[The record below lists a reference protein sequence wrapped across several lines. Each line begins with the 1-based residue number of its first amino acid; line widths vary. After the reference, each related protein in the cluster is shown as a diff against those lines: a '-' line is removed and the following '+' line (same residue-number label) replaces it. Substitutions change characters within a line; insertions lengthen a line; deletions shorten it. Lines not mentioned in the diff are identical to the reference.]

1 MKLDSLEMLFKDELA
16 DLYDAEN
23 QLIKTLPKL
32 ADAAHAPELKHAFK
46 DHLRETQ
53 NHAQRI
59 EQIWESL
66 GDGSV
71 KSQSCKGMQGLI
83 KEGGERLKARGDASV
98 IDAGIIGAAQR
109 VEHYEIAGYGCART
123 YAELLG
129 MSEAARLL
137 EETISEEKAA
147 DKKLNELAL
156 TLVNQEAARA

>member
-1 MKLDSLEMLFKDELA
+1 LEMLFKDELA

-32 ADAAHAPELKHAFK
+32 ADAAHAPELKRAFK
-46 DHLRETQ
+46 EHLRETENQ
-53 NHAQRI
+53 AHRI

-83 KEGGERLKARGDASV
+83 KEGGQRLKASGDPSV

-123 YAELLG
+123 YAQLLG
-129 MSEAARLL
+129 LSEAARLL

-147 DKKLNELAL
+147 DQKLNELAL
-156 TLVNQEAARA
+156 NMVNQEAARV